1 MVPVA
6 LASTCQ
12 SSALACLGFL
22 MMAEQVS
29 SLAQKK
35 RKTRK
40 KNTASESLESKT
52 IADLSDKSYK

>member
-1 MVPVA
+1 MVPIA
-6 LASTCQ
+6 LAPTCQ

-22 MMAEQVS
+22 MMAEQMS

-35 RKTRK
+35 RKTR

-52 IADLSDKSYK
+52 IADLSGKSYK